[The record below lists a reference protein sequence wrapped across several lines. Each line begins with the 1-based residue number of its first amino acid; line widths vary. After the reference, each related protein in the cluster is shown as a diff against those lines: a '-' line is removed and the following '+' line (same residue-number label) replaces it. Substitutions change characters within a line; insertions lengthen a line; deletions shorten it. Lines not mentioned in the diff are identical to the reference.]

1 MTCEIQTKK
10 TLYNEQALRR
20 LIIFAIVMYIW
31 LLVWALIFKLG
42 DATMLERNYSNL
54 KNMTLEE
61 RILWDLIPFNYR
73 GTDYWKEKQM
83 IATALNCLVL
93 APIGASLGYLLKKAN
108 VLKITAIGFLIAF
121 CFESTQAFTTWGN
134 PATEDLI
141 TNTLGC
147 LIGYAIYRLLL
158 KRLPLKWNVRLF
170 GLVNILLVLATI
182 VSVFTMVDSAD
193 LIYKMMTKT
202 L

>member
-10 TLYNEQALRR
+10 TLYNEKALRR
-20 LIIFAIVMYIW
+20 LIIFAIVTYTW

-42 DATMLERNYSNL
+42 DATMLIRNYSNL
-54 KNMTLEE
+54 KQMTLKE
-61 RILWDLIPFNYR
+61 RIMWDIIPFNYR
-73 GTDYWKEKQM
+73 GTDYMKEKQM
-83 IATALNCLVL
+83 IATAFNCLIL

-108 VLKITAIGFLIAF
+108 VFKITAIGFLIAF

-147 LIGYAIYRLLL
+147 VIGFVIYRLLL
-158 KRLPLKWNVRLF
+158 RRFSLKLNVGLF
-170 GLVNILLVLATI
+170 ALANVLLVLATI
-182 VSVFTMVDSAD
+182 FSIVTMMDSAD
-193 LIYKMMTKT
+193 LILKMLTKT